1 MYIKFYDVKLLRFI
15 GGRYVKRRTI
25 NSENMDDRSI
35 RVLTDIQPREKYKG
49 LGEAGKNIVKTESY
63 LSLLGRLRGFRDV
76 GSPETQSIT
85 TTIDGTR
92 GDADDVLNALL
103 VGILERHQIGGGF
116 FEYPRIF
123 LVGPDQI
130 DKSPTKHDQMPYL
143 RDVDRIMWVGSY
155 TTLIMGGGTRY
166 FYLGYVDLWNEDYAS
181 PSEAKSTQGYFYFY
195 PRTTGA
201 FPFEEHRNKV
211 VKNIVKDGGEWTLR
225 RMGDIGENM
234 AGSGNGTEIPL
245 DQILILGWIAQILAR
260 ERVLPDFSSMINEA
274 RESRTM
280 NAMLATAM
288 IDTVAFNTA
297 TQLRDQ
303 QTYETSLGYLTP
315 EKLRIVYVG
324 INKLRSEAAATAT
337 TANRIGR
344 RTFERNDRRKE
355 NNFYGR
361 SIGDDK
367 DSTSSPP
374 PILHRTERSRKNKEE
389 DDDLIGRT
397 LSDHARISEGLD
409 HLGRWIAK

>member
-1 MYIKFYDVKLLRFI
+1 M
-15 GGRYVKRRTI
+15 KRRTI

-35 RVLTDIQPREKYKG
+35 RILTDIQPREKYRE
-49 LGEAGKNIVKTESY
+49 LGEGGKNVKKTGSY
-63 LSLLGRLRGFRDV
+63 LSLLGRLKGFRDV
-76 GSPETQSIT
+76 STPETQSIT
-85 TTIDGTR
+85 TVIDGTR
-92 GDADDVLNALL
+92 GDANDVLNALL

-123 LVGPDQI
+123 LVGPDEI
-130 DKSPTKHDQMPYL
+130 SGSPSKHGQMPYL
-143 RDVDRIMWVGSY
+143 RDVDRIMWVGNY
-155 TTLIMGGGTRY
+155 TVGTINRRDHY
-166 FYLGYVDLWNEDYAS
+166 YLGYIDIPNEDYSSAGAVKATS
-181 PSEAKSTQGYFYFY
+181 GYFVFHSN
-195 PRTTGA
+195 PEASDADNVLKKIRDHDQWKL
-201 FPFEEHRNKV
+201 P
-211 VKNIVKDGGEWTLR
+211 
-225 RMGDIGENM
+225 DIRFQEKLKHVL
-234 AGSGNGTEIPL
+234 GSGAGGAILQL
-245 DQILILGWIAQILAR
+245 DQVLILGWIAQILAR
-260 ERVLPDFSSMINEA
+260 ERVLPRDFTDMIDKA
-274 RESRTM
+274 QDDHTM

-297 TQLRDQ
+297 TELPDQ

-324 INKLRSEAAATAT
+324 INEMRRNPSSSIA